1 MSFLN
6 VLFGSTPDAKIQKAR
21 SLEARA
27 TELKNNK
34 PDEAVNLL
42 EKVEKLQKDAGCQPI
57 TMLQTRL
64 RVATILYENE
74 QYKRAEDM
82 LLEEYENAKK
92 WEIGKK
98 ESKVSDLK
106 YKQRLHLSSKEGKI
120 QKYEQKRNLDEN
132 ADFNRNLYCKEIY
145 EKIRIFYERVMKNYV
160 SAIPF
165 AMAEAYSKYENA
177 THNMYCDEPEADF
190 KAVLR
195 CLKKVGMEKEM
206 QSLEEV
212 FWKYAASPDSTK
224 CWSMINEVSN
234 RIKK

>member
-1 MSFLN
+1 MKYEIRFTTQFKKD
-6 VLFGSTPDAKIQKAR
+6 V
-21 SLEARA
+21 
-27 TELKNNK
+27 
-34 PDEAVNLL
+34 
-42 EKVEKLQKDAGCQPI
+42 KL
-57 TMLQTRL
+57 
-64 RVATILYENE
+64 
-74 QYKRAEDM
+74 
-82 LLEEYENAKK
+82 AKK
-92 WEIGKK
+92 
-98 ESKVSDLK
+98 
-106 YKQRLHLSSKEGKI
+106 
-120 QKYEQKRNLDEN
+120 QKRNLDEN